1 MVSTAPR
8 ADRPSVALIGAGRVG
23 STLVQALHTA
33 GYPISSIW
41 SRTTAHAE
49 ALALRVNAEVVE
61 LDHVPRTAELT
72 LLAVSDDSLRT
83 VVEHL
88 AEAGAWRAGQMVVH
102 CSGVLPA
109 AVLSPAT
116 AQSVLAGGFHPLAA
130 IATREQELPQG
141 ITIAIE
147 ADEPLRELL
156 HRMAHDLG
164 GRPFDLHGTAR
175 GLYHAAAVLA
185 SNYTV
190 VLAALAT
197 DLLGRAGI
205 EPEDRLPAI
214 MPLLESTIANLGRT
228 GLPGALTGPLARGD
242 VGTVMQHLAALD
254 GAAPEVAQVYRA
266 LGVATLPLIET
277 RGEVTSATLRQLDDA
292 LRGVA
297 FDATQPVERH
307 EIAEELCD

>member
-23 STLVQALHTA
+23 STLVQALHSA

-41 SRTTAHAE
+41 SRTAAHAE
-49 ALALRVNAEVVE
+49 ALAARVNAEVVE

-88 AEAGAWRAGQMVVH
+88 AESGAWRAGQMVVH

-109 AVLSPAT
+109 AVLSPA
-116 AQSVLAGGFHPLAA
+116 AEQGVLAGGFHPLAA
-130 IATREQELPQG
+130 IAAREQELPRG

-156 HRMAHDLG
+156 HRMAYDLG
-164 GRPFDLHGTAR
+164 GRPFDLRGTAR

-197 DLLGRAGI
+197 NLLGCAGI
-205 EPEDRLPAI
+205 EPEDRLPAL

-277 RGEVTSATLRQLDDA
+277 RGEITPATLRQLDDA

-297 FDATQPVERH
+297 FDATRPVERH

>member
-1 MVSTAPR
+1 
-8 ADRPSVALIGAGRVG
+8 
-23 STLVQALHTA
+23 
-33 GYPISSIW
+33 
-41 SRTTAHAE
+41 
-49 ALALRVNAEVVE
+49 
-61 LDHVPRTAELT
+61 
-72 LLAVSDDSLRT
+72 
-83 VVEHL
+83 
-88 AEAGAWRAGQMVVH
+88 MVVH
-102 CSGVLPA
+102 CSGVMPA

-116 AQSVLAGGFHPLAA
+116 AQGVLAGGFHPLAA

-175 GLYHAAAVLA
+175 RLYHAAAVLA

-205 EPEDRLPAI
+205 EQEARLLAI
-214 MPLLESTIANLGRT
+214 MPLLESTIANLGRSE
-228 GLPGALTGPLARGD
+228 LPGALTGPLARGD

-254 GAAPEVAQVYRA
+254 GAAPEIAQVYRA
-266 LGVATLPLIET
+266 LGVAALPLIQT

-297 FDATQPVERH
+297 FDATRPVECH

>member
-41 SRTTAHAE
+41 SRTAAHAE
-49 ALALRVNAEVVE
+49 ALAARVNAEVVE

-88 AEAGAWRAGQMVVH
+88 AESGAWRAGQMVVH

-109 AVLSPAT
+109 AVLSPA
-116 AQSVLAGGFHPLAA
+116 AEQGVLTGGFHPLAA

-147 ADEPLRELL
+147 ADEPLREML

-164 GRPFDLHGTAR
+164 GRPFDLRGTAR

-205 EPEDRLPAI
+205 EQEARLPAI

-242 VGTVMQHLAALD
+242 TGTVMQHLTALD
-254 GAAPEVAQVYRA
+254 GAAPEIAQVYRA
-266 LGVATLPLIET
+266 LGVAALPLIET
-277 RGEVTSATLRQLDDA
+277 RGEVTPATFRQLDDA

-297 FDATQPVERH
+297 FDATRPVERH